1 MLALYWLG
9 SNNKP
14 SIFLLSDIWSDSC
27 RMDKNAALLESTLNS
42 KHTSFSKIVYFF
54 KWFSSLHI
62 KLTNYFLFQYKN
74 YIIIGM
80 DFEINIHHLCSK
92 PFIKCNK
99 KKRILLIHLKCFKR
113 HMIWS
118 SKIEKNLLFSFAYSC
133 YITIFLTTVLWKYPW
148 VNE

>member
-27 RMDKNAALLESTLNS
+27 RMDKNSALLESTLNS
-42 KHTSFSKIVYFF
+42 KQIIFQDCIFFQMISFFTYKFTSY
-54 KWFSSLHI
+54 
-62 KLTNYFLFQYKN
+62 YLFQYKN

-80 DFEINIHHLCSK
+80 DFELNIHHLCSK
-92 PFIKCNK
+92 LFIKSNK
-99 KKRILLIHLKCFKR
+99 KSMLLIHLKCFKR

-118 SKIEKNLLFSFAYSC
+118 SKIEKNLLFSFAYWC
-133 YITIFLTTVLWKYPW
+133 YITIFSTTVLWK
-148 VNE
+148 